1 MLWLVVKP
9 HSVGV
14 RVLLVQGE
22 SIVLV
27 KPVYEKEWFLP
38 GGAVE
43 RGESLEQA
51 ARREA
56 QEEVGATIGAMHLFG
71 AYTNLEFGK
80 SDHVLVYYSDDFEFD
95 CTSDDEIEA
104 CALVPLDQ
112 LPENLSPGSAKRILE
127 YQSGARGISG
137 KW

>member
-1 MLWLVVKP
+1 MLWLILKP

-14 RVLLVQGE
+14 RVLLVKDDC
-22 SIVLV
+22 VLLV

-43 RGESLEQA
+43 RRESLEQA

-56 QEEVGATIGAMHLFG
+56 QEEVGAQIGAIYLFG

-95 CTSDDEIEA
+95 CSSDDEIEA
-104 CALVPLDQ
+104 CALTPLNA
-112 LPENLSPGSAKRILE
+112 LPENLSPGTAKRIAE
-127 YQSGARGISG
+127 YQAGKRGLSGE
-137 KW
+137 W